1 MGATSM
7 KTVCFVPDMMFLK
20 MFDVIKVSLNKNEL
34 RYVMKKFQFPDDK
47 MAELEQTYRGKDKL
61 QDRIYNAM
69 LCWKEFKGLSATI
82 DELIRI
88 FHIIGYVE
96 LCNKLKT
103 MKIYSQR
110 LRF

>member
-1 MGATSM
+1 MELF
-7 KTVCFVPDMMFLK
+7 CLVPDMMLLK

-34 RYVMKKFQFPDDK
+34 WYVMKKFKFPDDK
-47 MAELEQTYRGKDKL
+47 MAELEQTYHGK
-61 QDRIYNAM
+61 DRIYNAM
-69 LCWKEFKGLSATI
+69 LYWKEFKGMSATI

-96 LCNKLKT
+96 LCNKLKI